1 METQQAENKKQEEE
15 LRMLREQRDLLRK
28 LVEQQRQVNNTPCVD
43 TCVYAYN
50 HQLIKVTPLVV
61 CV

>member
-28 LVEQQRQVNNTPCVD
+28 LVEQQRQVNTLCVD
-43 TCVYAYN
+43 TCMYAYN

-61 CV
+61 YV